1 MANENRHLIK
11 ISGVPITLTS
21 KKDTYFDMD
30 SGKSVRSWKTGILKR
45 NRIRKNVL
53 KFECSLEN
61 MDADYVDSVISLLDP
76 QEFTVEGY
84 DRYKKKRV
92 TKTMYCSDRTTED
105 LETVNG
111 TKSTMSFNLI
121 EV

>member
-30 SGKSVRSWKTGILKR
+30 SAKSVRSWKTGI
-45 NRIRKNVL
+45 
-53 KFECSLEN
+53 
-61 MDADYVDSVISLLDP
+61 YVDSVISLLDP

-111 TKSTMSFNLI
+111 TKSTLSFNLI